1 MMRKTI
7 GFTCLTLAVI
17 AGACTDKHSD
27 SAAGAA
33 DSVSVALPRI
43 QPVTLSKSYPG
54 YLTAAA
60 EVTIVAR
67 VGGRLVA
74 APYVP
79 GKVSK
84 GQVLFTIDDTEYA
97 DAVHKAEAALQSARA
112 QRSYAA
118 THLEALEKALAA
130 DAVSKMEVE
139 QARSSLQ
146 QIDAQIKTAEAVLT
160 DARTQLGYCTVR
172 APFDGRVAKRKLDP
186 GAILSPGQELTSI
199 YDESH
204 FSVNFDI
211 EDSQYLAMLREGNGS
226 IATGHIP
233 VRFAEELPHEY
244 FAELS
249 YVSPSVSTSTG
260 TYSLQA
266 RLEDP
271 YGELRSGMFVT
282 VDLPYARLDSAL
294 VVESAAIATDQ
305 RGEYLYTVSDSNKV
319 VYTHIVTGQS
329 VGDSLKVVTDGLS
342 GDMPY
347 VTKALLKVRP
357 GMKIVPVH
365 E

>member
-1 MMRKTI
+1 
-7 GFTCLTLAVI
+7 
-17 AGACTDKHSD
+17 
-27 SAAGAA
+27 
-33 DSVSVALPRI
+33 
-43 QPVTLSKSYPG
+43 
-54 YLTAAA
+54 
-60 EVTIVAR
+60 
-67 VGGRLVA
+67 
-74 APYVP
+74 
-79 GKVSK
+79 
-84 GQVLFTIDDTEYA
+84 
-97 DAVHKAEAALQSARA
+97 
-112 QRSYAA
+112 
-118 THLEALEKALAA
+118 
-130 DAVSKMEVE
+130 MEVE

-146 QIDAQIKTAEAVLT
+146 QIDAQIKTAEAMLT

-211 EDSQYLAMLREGNGS
+211 EDSQYLAMLRDGNGS
-226 IATGHIP
+226 IATGDIP

-282 VDLPYARLDSAL
+282 VELPYARLDSAL

-329 VGDSLKVVTDGLS
+329 RRRLAEGRHRRAVGR
-342 GDMPY
+342 Y
-347 VTKALLKVRP
+347 ALRDQGAAESTP
-357 GMKIVPVH
+357 GYDNRACL
-365 E
+365 